1 MFGASIYKLFL
12 LTKNELNGH
21 TEGDNMAGINRIFL
35 IGRLGKDPEMKSMP
49 NGTAI
54 TNFSIATS
62 EEWKD
67 KLTGEKKEKTEWHR
81 VVTFRRLAEVCGE
94 WLGKGSQVYI
104 EGRLQTREWEKD
116 GVKRYTTEIVAD
128 KMQMLGGKGDRRDE
142 PARVAVPQG
151 DYQNNR
157 GPDGYKDDSIPF

>member
-1 MFGASIYKLFL
+1 
-12 LTKNELNGH
+12 
-21 TEGDNMAGINRIFL
+21 MAGINRIFL

>member
-1 MFGASIYKLFL
+1 
-12 LTKNELNGH
+12 
-21 TEGDNMAGINRIFL
+21 MAGINRIFL

-157 GPDGYKDDSIPF
+157 GPDGYQDGDVPF